1 METFFITSL
10 GSILFFIMVCVTI
23 YKIGRI
29 RDDLLEVKQLLHQ
42 IKCIGDD
49 LLSGTKPA
57 KSTSEAKKTSDIQND
72 GIKTESGKTFI
83 GGW

>member
-1 METFFITSL
+1 
-10 GSILFFIMVCVTI
+10 MVCVTI

-57 KSTSEAKKTSDIQND
+57 KSTSEANKTSDIQND
-72 GIKTESGKTFI
+72 GIKTESGRPFI